1 MIIEDLPEL
10 LDEELCKT
18 KYPISYEHC
27 INTLITKEIQRY
39 NMLLQVIYVS
49 LKNTLK
55 ALEGVIHINN
65 VLEEIYKALTY
76 EYVPRTWYKYSYPC
90 FKSLSQFLAN
100 LKERIGFIRDWLTNT
115 HPFNYW
121 LPGFFD

>member
-10 LDEELCKT
+10 LDEELCAR
-18 KYPISYEHC
+18 KYPISYESC
-27 INTLITKEIQRY
+27 VNTLITKEVQRF

-65 VLEEIYKALTY
+65 VLEEI
-76 EYVPRTWYKYSYPC
+76 
-90 FKSLSQFLAN
+90 
-100 LKERIGFIRDWLTNT
+100 
-115 HPFNYW
+115 
-121 LPGFFD
+121 